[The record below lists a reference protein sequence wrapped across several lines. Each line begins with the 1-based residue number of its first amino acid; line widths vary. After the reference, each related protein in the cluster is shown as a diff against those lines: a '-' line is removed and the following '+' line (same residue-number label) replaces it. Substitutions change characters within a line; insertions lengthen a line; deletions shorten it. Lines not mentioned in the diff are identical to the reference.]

1 MQFFKH
7 YEGASKSVFVQLVEA
22 NLGLIGYARW
32 MKLLELACSHFDG
45 ESTILTF
52 TKKELAEK
60 LNMKPFNVEKLI
72 QNFIDLDV
80 EKKVI
85 QWPDYSS
92 VMATLPPSQVESN
105 HNPAIIQLES
115 SYNPAITNSLII
127 IIDMPIIAELKDR
140 DFKRARKDRAETA
153 LRIRIKNKNKE
164 KEEEKEKEEQK
175 GPSPSLPFLV
185 SSNPEYSDKAWVV
198 LKEIPKKSLQE
209 IESHYPK
216 DFIND
221 EIVALVNY
229 AAKNP
234 WDQKK
239 YFKLEYITNWLGRGY
254 SKKQSD
260 LNNKKP
266 PKTNLN
272 GQVNVYDRL
281 RAENPYKGE
290 V

>member
-164 KEEEKEKEEQK
+164 KEEEKEEEVTQLETSVVDRYTEKALVVVKKIPKEKLEDFEK
-175 GPSPSLPFLV
+175 SYGPS
-185 SSNPEYSDKAWVV
+185 
-198 LKEIPKKSLQE
+198 
-209 IESHYPK
+209 
-216 DFIND
+216 FIDD
-221 EIVALVNY
+221 EFCALVDY

-234 WDQKK
+234 WSSNSF
-239 YFKLEYITNWLGRGY
+239 FKLEYITSWLGRGY
-254 SKKQSD
+254 SKKQCD
-260 LNNKKP
+260 LSNKKP

-272 GQVNVYDRL
+272 SQVSVYDRL